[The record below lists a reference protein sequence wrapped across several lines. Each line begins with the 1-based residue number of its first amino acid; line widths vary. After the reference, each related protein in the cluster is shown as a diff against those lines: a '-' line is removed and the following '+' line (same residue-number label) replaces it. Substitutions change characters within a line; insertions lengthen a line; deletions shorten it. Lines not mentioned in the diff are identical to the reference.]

1 MTAEKN
7 IKYEF
12 LSEDPNAKTLP
23 IMVALIIGAFFAILN
38 ETLLNIALTTLMAE
52 FDITLSTVQWV
63 ATGFMLVMAIVI
75 PVSPLLMGWF
85 TTRQLF
91 IGTMVTFFIGTVIAA
106 MAPSFGVLLLGR
118 MIQAIGTGLIMPIM
132 FNVFLLIYPPHK
144 RGKIMGIVGLVIMF
158 APAIGPTLSGIIVE
172 YFGWRFLF
180 IFVMPFTIF
189 SILFALKYLVNV
201 TEMTKPKI
209 DWISIVYSTIGL
221 GSTIYGFSHAGESA
235 DGFMTPSVFIPI
247 IIGVIAILL
256 FVFRQLKLDEPLMDL
271 RVFKFPMFS
280 HAVVLFVII
289 IMVMFASE
297 LILPVFMQGPMG
309 LTAAAAGLLL
319 LPGSLLNG
327 IMSPFM
333 GALFDKVG
341 PKVMMIPATIILAV
355 TMFMFS
361 NLTAETPE
369 WFIIVGFMLIMLSVS
384 ATMMPAETN
393 GLNQLPKHLYA
404 HGTAVVS
411 TLQPLAGAIGV
422 SVFLGLLNSRQQSYL
437 EGAANPESQA
447 AVSAAMVSG
456 VEFVYFIIFII
467 ALIASVMSFFVYRA
481 KPLEDLVPAPVKKD
495 NN

>member
-247 IIGVIAILL
+247 IIGVISILL

>member
-341 PKVMMIPATIILAV
+341 PKIMMIPATIVLAV

-361 NLTAETPE
+361 NLNADTPQ
-369 WFIIVGFMLIMLSVS
+369 WVIIVGFMLIMLSVS

-393 GLNQLPKHLYA
+393 GLNQLPKHLYP

-422 SVFLGLLNSRQQSYL
+422 SVFIGMLNSKQASYL
-437 EGAANPESQA
+437 EGAANPESQEA
-447 AVSAAMVSG
+447 MTAAMVSG
-456 VEFVYFIIFII
+456 VEFVYFVIFVIT
-467 ALIASVMSFFVYRA
+467 LIAAVMSFFVYRA
-481 KPLEDLVPAPVKKD
+481 KPIEDLVPARVKKD
-495 NN
+495 EN

>member
-1 MTAEKN
+1 MTTEKN

-91 IGTMVTFFIGTVIAA
+91 IGTMVTFFIGTVVAA
-106 MAPSFGVLLLGR
+106 LAPTFGVLLLGR

-189 SILFALKYLVNV
+189 SILFALKYLVNI

-209 DWISIVYSTIGL
+209 DWISIVFSTIGL

-235 DGFMTPSVFIPI
+235 NGFMTPSVFIPI
-247 IIGVIAILL
+247 IIGVIAISL

-361 NLTAETPE
+361 NLAAETPE
-369 WFIIVGFMLIMLSVS
+369 WVIIVGFMLIMLSVS

-393 GLNQLPKHLYA
+393 GLNQLPKHLYT

-467 ALIASVMSFFVYRA
+467 ALIAAVMSFFVYRA
-481 KPLEDLVPAPVKKD
+481 KPLEDLVSAPVKKD
-495 NN
+495 KN

>member
-91 IGTMVTFFIGTVIAA
+91 IGTMVTFFIGTVVAA
-106 MAPSFGVLLLGR
+106 LAPTFGVLLLGR

-189 SILFALKYLVNV
+189 SILFALKYLVNI

-209 DWISIVYSTIGL
+209 DWISIVFSTIGL

-235 DGFMTPSVFIPI
+235 NGFMTPSVFIPI
-247 IIGVIAILL
+247 IIGVIAISL

-369 WFIIVGFMLIMLSVS
+369 WVIIVGFMLIMLSVS

-393 GLNQLPKHLYA
+393 GLNQLPKHLYT

-437 EGAANPESQA
+437 EGAANPESPA

-467 ALIASVMSFFVYRA
+467 ALIAAVMSFFVYRA
-481 KPLEDLVPAPVKKD
+481 KPLDDLVPAPVKKD
-495 NN
+495 KN

>member
-247 IIGVIAILL
+247 IIGVISILL

-369 WFIIVGFMLIMLSVS
+369 WFIILGFMLIMLSVS

>member
-369 WFIIVGFMLIMLSVS
+369 WVIIVGFMLIMLSVS

>member
-247 IIGVIAILL
+247 IIGVISILL

-369 WFIIVGFMLIMLSVS
+369 WVIIVGFMLIMLSVS

>member
-1 MTAEKN
+1 MTTEKN

-75 PVSPLLMGWF
+75 PVSPLLMGLF

-91 IGTMVTFFIGTVIAA
+91 IGTMVTFFIGTVVAA
-106 MAPSFGVLLLGR
+106 LAPTFGVLLLGR

-189 SILFALKYLVNV
+189 SILFALKYLVNI

-209 DWISIVYSTIGL
+209 DWISIVFSTIGL
-221 GSTIYGFSHAGESA
+221 GSTIYGFSHAGESTN
-235 DGFMTPSVFIPI
+235 GFMTPSVFIPI
-247 IIGVIAILL
+247 IIGVIAISL

-369 WFIIVGFMLIMLSVS
+369 WVIIVGFMLIMLSVS

-393 GLNQLPKHLYA
+393 GLNQLPKHLYT

-437 EGAANPESQA
+437 EGAANPESPA

-467 ALIASVMSFFVYRA
+467 ALIAAVMSFFVYRA

-495 NN
+495 KN

>member
-1 MTAEKN
+1 MTTEKN

-52 FDITLSTVQWV
+52 FDITLPTVQWV

-91 IGTMVTFFIGTVIAA
+91 IGTMVTFFIGTVVAA
-106 MAPSFGVLLLGR
+106 LAPTFGVLLLGR

-189 SILFALKYLVNV
+189 SILFALKYLVNI

-209 DWISIVYSTIGL
+209 DWISIVFSTIGL

-235 DGFMTPSVFIPI
+235 NGFMTPSVFIPI
-247 IIGVIAILL
+247 IIGVIAISL

-369 WFIIVGFMLIMLSVS
+369 WVIIVGFMLIMLSVS

-393 GLNQLPKHLYA
+393 GLNQLPKHLYT

-437 EGAANPESQA
+437 EGAANPESPA

-467 ALIASVMSFFVYRA
+467 ALIAAVMSFFVYRA
-481 KPLEDLVPAPVKKD
+481 KPLEDLVTAPVKKD
-495 NN
+495 KN